1 MNQCNVRPGMEP
13 SKYSLILTSKSAKQ
27 TRNTNQTD
35 QHVYNGHMYR
45 TFTTS
50 ISYATGVGTLFNRGW
65 MRIDSCDIVVFK

>member
-1 MNQCNVRPGMEP
+1 MEP

-27 TRNTNQTD
+27 TRNKNQTD
-35 QHVYNGHMYR
+35 QHVYNGHLYR

-50 ISYATGVGTLFNRGW
+50 ISYATGW